1 MIYVTFQLNF
11 ESFKMSNVLSIFSLI
26 YITRLPLLY
35 LLIFA
40 PSKQSISWQISLKV
54 WIKISRL
61 YQQMHL
67 RWQWNFDG
75 WPTKKT
81 KETKPGVLICIGMCN
96 HLEKENISAYKKRT
110 ILLHNLGMS
119 SFQVQEWSSRL
130 EGLSPLKYF
139 ENYLCIK
146 NLKYFTIIIL

>member
-119 SFQVQEWSSRL
+119 SFQVLDGARDWRGWAL
-130 EGLSPLKYF
+130 LNTLKTIYV
-139 ENYLCIK
+139 
-146 NLKYFTIIIL
+146 LKI